1 MTRSAFAVAQAK
13 INLGLRVLARD
24 TSGYHQVETLFH
36 RIELADEVRVQRTE
50 GAKSL
55 AVSGAAVPATGLGA
69 PEANLAWRAAEVYM
83 LAAGWTGGFAIQLE
97 KRIPVGGGLGGGSA
111 DAGAVLRACDRLAD
125 RPLGMTRLLDL
136 AATLGSDVPFL
147 TSNGAA
153 AVGWGR
159 GERLLEVPALP
170 ARPLVL
176 VVPPFAVATGEAYGW
191 LAEARGSGPVPR
203 PTPASDRAAQPDWR
217 ALESATNDFEPI
229 VSARHGE
236 IQDILR
242 VLRSLGARPAMLSGS
257 GSTVFGVFDG
267 TQQTDVP
274 RRLAALLP
282 GMQIIWTR
290 TATRVVPVAVT
301 G

>member
-13 INLGLRVLARD
+13 VNLGLRVLARD
-24 TSGYHQVETLFH
+24 ASGYHQLETLFH
-36 RIELADEVRVQRTE
+36 RIDLADDVRVQRTD
-50 GAKSL
+50 GAKTL
-55 AVSGAAVPATGLGA
+55 TVAGPAVPAAGLGA
-69 PEANLAWRAAEVYM
+69 PEANLAWRAAEVYA

-111 DAGAVLRACDRLAD
+111 DAGAVLCACDRLAE

-147 TSNGAA
+147 TSNAAA

-176 VVPPFAVATGEAYGW
+176 VVPPFAIDTGRAYGW
-191 LAEARGSGPVPR
+191 LADSRGSGPVPR
-203 PTPASDRAAQPDWR
+203 ATPASDRAAQPDWR
-217 ALESATNDFEPI
+217 SLETATNDFEPV
-229 VSARHGE
+229 VSAQHAE
-236 IQDILR
+236 IPEILR
-242 VLRSLGARPAMLSGS
+242 VLRSVGARPAMLSGS

-267 TQQTDVP
+267 TQQTDLP
-274 RRLAALLP
+274 RRLASLLP

-290 TATRVVPVAVT
+290 TASRVVPVAVT